1 MDCWVS
7 ELLLM
12 NMVCLFHL
20 LLTHIMCHLSFVL
33 NRYTADILEDT
44 KKVLLDAG
52 MNSVM
57 PKPEPMHAFEEAL
70 RIMARRAGNEE

>member
-1 MDCWVS
+1 MSDCYRWTCTCFTCY
-7 ELLLM
+7 ELISYSTSL
-12 NMVCLFHL
+12 VFS
-20 LLTHIMCHLSFVL
+20 T
-33 NRYTADILEDT
+33 RYTADILEDT

>member
-1 MDCWVS
+1 MS
-7 ELLLM
+7 LA
-12 NMVCLFHL
+12 F
-20 LLTHIMCHLSFVL
+20 TFKF

>member
-1 MDCWVS
+1 MFVS
-7 ELLLM
+7 L
-12 NMVCLFHL
+12 VVDSFYVTCLFY
-20 LLTHIMCHLSFVL
+20 S